1 LKAFKYKLGIIGCG
15 NMAEAIL
22 KGILDSK
29 FLKSV
34 ELSAFEINQERKE
47 YISGKYH
54 ILFADSIESLVKNS
68 HYILISVKP
77 QNISSLLDKLKTW
90 FDYRQNVI
98 ISIAAGVST
107 NYIAHKLKSDAPVI
121 RIMPNTPAMVKK
133 GMASISK
140 GIYATGEDIEFA
152 KKLMGSLGN
161 FIIIDEKFQ
170 DTVTA
175 VSGSGPA
182 YFFLFCKY
190 LIEAALKNGLNQ
202 AVAEMLVINTMV
214 GAGEMMQKFE
224 ISADHLIKMV
234 ASPGGTTEAALDK
247 FIENGLGNIV
257 LESIESA
264 IKRSKELQD
273 TLEKGNGQF

>member
-1 LKAFKYKLGIIGCG
+1 MKAFKYKLGIIGCG

-34 ELSAFEINQERKE
+34 EISAFEINHDRKG

-54 ILFADSIESLVKNS
+54 ILFAESLQSLVTNS
-68 HYILISVKP
+68 RYILLSVKP
-77 QNISSLLDKLKTW
+77 YNISSLLDKLKAY
-90 FDYRQNVI
+90 FDYKRNVV

-107 NYIAHKLKSDAPVI
+107 NYIAHKLKSNVPVI

-133 GMASISK
+133 GMAAISQ
-140 GIYATGEDIEFA
+140 GIYAKQEDVEFA

-161 FIIIDEKFQ
+161 FIVIDEKFQ

-175 VSGSGPA
+175 ISGSGPA

-202 AVAEMLVINTMV
+202 TTSEMLAINTMV

-224 ISADHLIKMV
+224 MSADHLIKMV
-234 ASPGGTTEAALDK
+234 ASPGGTTEIALNK
-247 FIENGLGNIV
+247 FIENGLEKIV
-257 LESIESA
+257 LESVESA

-273 TLEKGNGQF
+273 TLEKENGQL

>member
-1 LKAFKYKLGIIGCG
+1 MKAFKYKLGIIGCG

-34 ELSAFEINQERKE
+34 EISAFEINHDRKG

-54 ILFADSIESLVKNS
+54 ILFAERLESLVTNS
-68 HYILISVKP
+68 RYILLSVKP
-77 QNISSLLDKLKTW
+77 YNISSLLDKLKAC
-90 FDYRQNVI
+90 FDYRQNVV

-107 NYIAHKLKSDAPVI
+107 NYIAHKLKSNAPVI

-133 GMASISK
+133 GMAAISQ
-140 GIYATGEDIEFA
+140 GIYAKQEDVEFA

-161 FIIIDEKFQ
+161 FIVIDEKFQ

-175 VSGSGPA
+175 ISGSGPA

-202 AVAEMLVINTMV
+202 TTSEMLTINTIV

-224 ISADHLIKMV
+224 MSADHLIKMV
-234 ASPGGTTEAALDK
+234 ASPGGTTEIALNK
-247 FIENGLGNIV
+247 FIENGLEKIV
-257 LESIESA
+257 LESVESA

-273 TLEKGNGQF
+273 TLEKENGLL

>member
-1 LKAFKYKLGIIGCG
+1 MKAFTYKLGIIGCG

-34 ELSAFEINQERKE
+34 GIFAFEINQEKKE

-54 ILFADSIESLVKNS
+54 ILFADSLQFLVKNS
-68 HYILISVKP
+68 EYILISVKP
-77 QNISSLLDKLKTW
+77 QNISSLLDKLKTC
-90 FDYRQNVI
+90 FDYKRNVI

-121 RIMPNTPAMVKK
+121 RIMPNTPAIVKK
-133 GMASISK
+133 GMAAISK
-140 GIYATGEDIEFA
+140 GIYATGEDVEFA

-161 FIIIDEKFQ
+161 FIVIDEKFQ

-202 AVAEMLVINTMV
+202 TTAEMLAINTMV

-224 ISADHLIKMV
+224 MSADHLIKMV
-234 ASPGGTTEAALDK
+234 ASPGGTTEIALNK
-247 FIENGLGNIV
+247 FIENGLEKIV
-257 LESIESA
+257 LESVESA

>member
-1 LKAFKYKLGIIGCG
+1 
-15 NMAEAIL
+15 MAEAIF

-34 ELSAFEINQERKE
+34 EIFAFEINQERKE

-54 ILFADSIESLVKNS
+54 ILFADSLQFLVKNS
-68 HYILISVKP
+68 EYILISVKP
-77 QNISSLLDKLKTW
+77 QSISSLLDKLKTC
-90 FDYRQNVI
+90 FDYKRNVI

-107 NYIAHKLKSDAPVI
+107 SYIAHKLKSDAPVI
-121 RIMPNTPAMVKK
+121 RIMPNTPAIVKK
-133 GMASISK
+133 GMAAISK
-140 GIYATGEDIEFA
+140 GIYATGEDVEFA

-161 FIIIDEKFQ
+161 FIVIDEKFQ

-175 VSGSGPA
+175 ISGSGPA

-202 AVAEMLVINTMV
+202 TTSEMLAINTMV

-224 ISADHLIKMV
+224 MSADHLIKMV
-234 ASPGGTTEAALDK
+234 ASPGGTTEIALNK
-247 FIENGLGNIV
+247 FIENGLEKIV
-257 LESIESA
+257 LESVESA

>member
-34 ELSAFEINQERKE
+34 EISAIEINHDRKG

-54 ILFADSIESLVKNS
+54 ILFAESLQSLVTNS
-68 HYILISVKP
+68 RYILLSVKP
-77 QNISSLLDKLKTW
+77 YNISSLLDKLKAY
-90 FDYRQNVI
+90 FDYKRNVV

-107 NYIAHKLKSDAPVI
+107 NYIAHKLKSNAPVI

-133 GMASISK
+133 GMAAISQ
-140 GIYATGEDIEFA
+140 GIYAKQEDVEFA

-161 FIIIDEKFQ
+161 FIVIDEKFQ

-175 VSGSGPA
+175 ISGSGPA

-202 AVAEMLVINTMV
+202 TTSEMLAINTMV

-224 ISADHLIKMV
+224 MSADHLIKMV
-234 ASPGGTTEAALDK
+234 ASPGGTTEIALNK
-247 FIENGLGNIV
+247 FIENGLEKIV
-257 LESIESA
+257 LESVESA

>member
-1 LKAFKYKLGIIGCG
+1 LEAFTYKLGIIGCG

-22 KGILDSK
+22 AGILDSK
-29 FLKSV
+29 YLKSV
-34 ELSAFEINQERKE
+34 EIFAFEINQERKE
-47 YISGKYH
+47 YVSGKYH
-54 ILFADSIESLVKNS
+54 ILFADNLQSLVKNCQ
-68 HYILISVKP
+68 YILISVKP
-77 QNISSLLDKLKTW
+77 QNMSSLLDKLKTC
-90 FDYRQNVI
+90 FDYKRNVI

-121 RIMPNTPAMVKK
+121 RIMPNTPAIVKK
-133 GMASISK
+133 GMAAISK
-140 GIYATGEDIEFA
+140 GIYATDEDVEFA

-161 FIIIDEKFQ
+161 FIVIDEKFQ

-202 AVAEMLVINTMV
+202 TTSEMLAINTMV

-224 ISADHLIKMV
+224 MSADHLIKMV
-234 ASPGGTTEAALDK
+234 ASPGGTTEIALNK
-247 FIENGLGNIV
+247 FIENGLEKIV
-257 LESIESA
+257 LESVESA

>member
-15 NMAEAIL
+15 HMAEAIL

-34 ELSAFEINQERKE
+34 EISAFEINHDRKG

-54 ILFADSIESLVKNS
+54 ILFAESLQSLVKNS
-68 HYILISVKP
+68 RYILLSVKP
-77 QNISSLLDKLKTW
+77 YNISSLLDKLKAY
-90 FDYRQNVI
+90 FDYKRNVV

-121 RIMPNTPAMVKK
+121 RIMPNTPAIVKK
-133 GMASISK
+133 GMAAISK
-140 GIYATGEDIEFA
+140 GIYATGEDVEFA

-161 FIIIDEKFQ
+161 FIVIDEKFQ

-190 LIEAALKNGLNQ
+190 LIEAALKNGLDQ
-202 AVAEMLVINTMV
+202 TTSEMLAINTMV

-224 ISADHLIKMV
+224 MSADHLIKMV
-234 ASPGGTTEAALDK
+234 ASPGGTTEIALNK
-247 FIENGLGNIV
+247 FIENGLEKIV
-257 LESIESA
+257 LESVESA

>member
-1 LKAFKYKLGIIGCG
+1 VSKYKLGIIGCG
-15 NMAEAIL
+15 NMGEAIL

-29 FLKSV
+29 FLRSV
-34 ELSAFEINQERKE
+34 EIFAFEINKERKE

-54 ILFADSIESLVKNS
+54 ISFADSLPPLVENCR
-68 HYILISVKP
+68 YILISVKP
-77 QNISSLLDKLKTW
+77 QSISSLLDKLKTC
-90 FDYRQNVI
+90 FDYKQNVI

-107 NYIAHKLKSDAPVI
+107 NYITDRLKSDAAVI

-133 GMASISK
+133 GMTAISK
-140 GIYATGEDIEFA
+140 GLYATAEDVEFA
-152 KKLMGSLGN
+152 KKLVGSLGN
-161 FIIIDEKFQ
+161 FIVIDEKFQ

-202 AVAEMLVINTMV
+202 TTSEMLVINTMI
-214 GAGEMMQKFE
+214 GAGEMMQKFGM
-224 ISADHLIKMV
+224 SADHLIKMV
-234 ASPGGTTEAALDK
+234 ASPGGTTERALDK
-247 FIENGLGNIV
+247 FIENGLEKIV
-257 LESIESA
+257 LESVESA

-273 TLEKGNGQF
+273 ILKKENG

>member
-1 LKAFKYKLGIIGCG
+1 MKAFKYKLGIIGCG

-34 ELSAFEINQERKE
+34 EISAFEINHDRKG

-54 ILFADSIESLVKNS
+54 ILFAESLQSLVTNS
-68 HYILISVKP
+68 RYILLSVKP
-77 QNISSLLDKLKTW
+77 YNISSLLDKLKAY
-90 FDYRQNVI
+90 FDYKRNVV

-107 NYIAHKLKSDAPVI
+107 NYIVHKLKSNAPVI

-133 GMASISK
+133 GMAAISK
-140 GIYATGEDIEFA
+140 GIYATGEDVEFA
-152 KKLMGSLGN
+152 KELMGSLGN
-161 FIIIDEKFQ
+161 FIVIDEKFQ

-175 VSGSGPA
+175 ISGSGPA

-202 AVAEMLVINTMV
+202 TTSEMLAINTMV

-224 ISADHLIKMV
+224 MSADHLIKMV
-234 ASPGGTTEAALDK
+234 ASPGGTTEIALNK
-247 FIENGLGNIV
+247 FIENGLEKIV
-257 LESIESA
+257 LESVESA

-273 TLEKGNGQF
+273 TLEKENGQL

>member
-15 NMAEAIL
+15 HMAEAIL

-34 ELSAFEINQERKE
+34 EISAFEINHDRKG

-54 ILFADSIESLVKNS
+54 ILFAESLQSLVTNS
-68 HYILISVKP
+68 RYILLSVKP
-77 QNISSLLDKLKTW
+77 YNISSLLDKLKAY
-90 FDYRQNVI
+90 FDYKRNVV

-107 NYIAHKLKSDAPVI
+107 NYIAHKLKSNAPVI

-133 GMASISK
+133 GMAAISQ
-140 GIYATGEDIEFA
+140 GIYAKQEDVEFA

-161 FIIIDEKFQ
+161 FIVIDEKFQ

-175 VSGSGPA
+175 ISGSGPA

-202 AVAEMLVINTMV
+202 TTSEMLAINTMV

-224 ISADHLIKMV
+224 MSADHLIKMV
-234 ASPGGTTEAALDK
+234 ASPGGTTEIALNK
-247 FIENGLGNIV
+247 FIENGLEKIV
-257 LESIESA
+257 LESVESA

-273 TLEKGNGQF
+273 TLEKENGQL

>member
-1 LKAFKYKLGIIGCG
+1 MKAFTYKLGVIGCG

-29 FLKSV
+29 FLKPV
-34 ELSAFEINQERKE
+34 EISAFEINHDRKG

-54 ILFADSIESLVKNS
+54 ILFAESLESLVKNTR
-68 HYILISVKP
+68 YILLSVKP
-77 QNISSLLDKLKTW
+77 RDISSLLDKLKTC
-90 FDYRQNVI
+90 FDFKRNVI

-107 NYIAHKLKSDAPVI
+107 NYVAHKLKSDAPVI

-133 GMASISK
+133 GMAAISQ
-140 GIYATGEDIEFA
+140 GIYARQEDVEFA

-161 FIIIDEKFQ
+161 FIVIDEKFQ

-190 LIEAALKNGLNQ
+190 LIEAALKNGLDQ
-202 AVAEMLVINTMV
+202 VTAEMLAINTMV

-224 ISADHLIKMV
+224 MSADHLIKMV
-234 ASPGGTTEAALDK
+234 ASPGGTTEIALSK
-247 FIENGLGNIV
+247 FIENGLEKIV
-257 LESIESA
+257 LESVESA

-273 TLEKGNGQF
+273 TLEKENVRL

>member
-34 ELSAFEINQERKE
+34 EISAFEINHDRKG

-54 ILFADSIESLVKNS
+54 ILFAERLGSLVTS
-68 HYILISVKP
+68 SRYILLSVKP
-77 QNISSLLDKLKTW
+77 YNISSLLDKLKAY
-90 FDYRQNVI
+90 FDYRQNVV

-107 NYIAHKLKSDAPVI
+107 NYIAHKLKSNAPVI

-133 GMASISK
+133 GMAAISQ
-140 GIYATGEDIEFA
+140 GIYAKQEDVEFA

-161 FIIIDEKFQ
+161 FIVIDEKFQ

-175 VSGSGPA
+175 ISGSGPA

-190 LIEAALKNGLNQ
+190 LIEAALKNGLDQ
-202 AVAEMLVINTMV
+202 ATSEMLAISTMV

-224 ISADHLIKMV
+224 MSADHLIKMV
-234 ASPGGTTEAALDK
+234 ASPGGTTEIALNK
-247 FIENGLGNIV
+247 FIENGLGKIV
-257 LESIESA
+257 LESVESA
-264 IKRSKELQD
+264 IKRSKELQG
-273 TLEKGNGQF
+273 TLEKENGQL

>member
-1 LKAFKYKLGIIGCG
+1 MKAFKYKLGIIGCG
-15 NMAEAIL
+15 HMAEAIL

-34 ELSAFEINQERKE
+34 EISAIEINHDRKG

-54 ILFADSIESLVKNS
+54 ILFAESLQSLVTNS
-68 HYILISVKP
+68 RYILLSVKP
-77 QNISSLLDKLKTW
+77 YNISSLLDKLKAY
-90 FDYRQNVI
+90 FDYKRNVV

-107 NYIAHKLKSDAPVI
+107 NYIAHKLKSNAPVI

-133 GMASISK
+133 GMAAISQ
-140 GIYATGEDIEFA
+140 GIYAKQEDVEFA

-161 FIIIDEKFQ
+161 FIVIDEKFQ

-175 VSGSGPA
+175 ISGSGPA

-202 AVAEMLVINTMV
+202 TTSEMLAINTMV

-224 ISADHLIKMV
+224 MSADHLIKMV
-234 ASPGGTTEAALDK
+234 ASPGGTTEIALNK
-247 FIENGLGNIV
+247 FIENGLEKIV
-257 LESIESA
+257 LESVESA

-273 TLEKGNGQF
+273 TLEKGNSRF

>member
-1 LKAFKYKLGIIGCG
+1 MKAFRYRLGIIGCG

-22 KGILDSK
+22 KGILDSN

-34 ELSAFEINQERKE
+34 EIFAFEINQKRKE
-47 YISGKYH
+47 YIGGKYH
-54 ILFADSIESLVKNS
+54 ILFSDNLQSLAKNCQ
-68 HYILISVKP
+68 YILISVKP
-77 QNISSLLDKLKTW
+77 QDISSLLDKLRTC
-90 FDYRQNVI
+90 FDYRRNVI

-107 NYIAHKLKSDAPVI
+107 NYIVHKLKSNASVI
-121 RIMPNTPAMVKK
+121 RIMPNTPAIVKK
-133 GMASISK
+133 GMAAISR
-140 GIYATGEDIEFA
+140 GIYAADKDVEFA

-190 LIEAALKNGLNQ
+190 LIEAALKNGLDQ
-202 AVAEMLVINTMV
+202 AAAEMLAVNTLA

-224 ISADHLIKMV
+224 MSADRLIKMV
-234 ASPGGTTEAALDK
+234 ASPGGTTEAALNK
-247 FIENGLGNIV
+247 FIENGLESIV
-257 LESIESA
+257 LEAVESA
-264 IKRSKELQD
+264 IKRSKELQGI
-273 TLEKGNGQF
+273 LE

>member
-1 LKAFKYKLGIIGCG
+1 
-15 NMAEAIL
+15 MAEAIL

-34 ELSAFEINQERKE
+34 EISAFEINHDRKG

-54 ILFADSIESLVKNS
+54 ILFAERLGSLVTS
-68 HYILISVKP
+68 SRYILLSVKP
-77 QNISSLLDKLKTW
+77 YNISSLLDKLKAY
-90 FDYRQNVI
+90 FDYRQNVV

-107 NYIAHKLKSDAPVI
+107 NYIAHKLKSNAPVI

-133 GMASISK
+133 GMAAISQ
-140 GIYATGEDIEFA
+140 GIYAKQEDVEFA

-161 FIIIDEKFQ
+161 FIVIDEKFQ

-175 VSGSGPA
+175 ISGSGPA

-190 LIEAALKNGLNQ
+190 LIEAALKNGLDQ
-202 AVAEMLVINTMV
+202 ATSEMLAINTMV

-224 ISADHLIKMV
+224 MSADHLIKMV
-234 ASPGGTTEAALDK
+234 ASPGGTTEIALNK
-247 FIENGLGNIV
+247 FIENGLEKIV
-257 LESIESA
+257 LESVESA
-264 IKRSKELQD
+264 IKRSKELQG
-273 TLEKGNGQF
+273 TLEKENGQL

>member
-1 LKAFKYKLGIIGCG
+1 MKAFKYKLGIIGCG
-15 NMAEAIL
+15 HMAEAIL

-34 ELSAFEINQERKE
+34 EISAFEINHDRKG

-54 ILFADSIESLVKNS
+54 ILFAESLQSLVTNS
-68 HYILISVKP
+68 RYILLSVKP
-77 QNISSLLDKLKTW
+77 YNISSLLDKLKAY
-90 FDYRQNVI
+90 FDYKRNVV

-107 NYIAHKLKSDAPVI
+107 NYIAHKLKSNAPVI

-133 GMASISK
+133 GMAAISQ
-140 GIYATGEDIEFA
+140 GIYAKQEDVEFA

-161 FIIIDEKFQ
+161 FIVIDEKFQ

-175 VSGSGPA
+175 ISGSGPA

-202 AVAEMLVINTMV
+202 TTSEMLAINTMV

-224 ISADHLIKMV
+224 MSADHLIKMV
-234 ASPGGTTEAALDK
+234 ASPGGTTEIALNK
-247 FIENGLGNIV
+247 FIENGLEKIV
-257 LESIESA
+257 LESVESA

-273 TLEKGNGQF
+273 TLEKENGQL

>member
-1 LKAFKYKLGIIGCG
+1 MKAFKYKLGIIGCG

-34 ELSAFEINQERKE
+34 EISAIEINHDRKG

-54 ILFADSIESLVKNS
+54 ILFAESLQSLVTNS
-68 HYILISVKP
+68 RYILLSVKP
-77 QNISSLLDKLKTW
+77 YNISSLLDKLKAY
-90 FDYRQNVI
+90 FDYKRNVV

-107 NYIAHKLKSDAPVI
+107 NYIAHKLKSNAPVI

-133 GMASISK
+133 GMAAISQ
-140 GIYATGEDIEFA
+140 GIYAKQEDVEFA

-161 FIIIDEKFQ
+161 FIVIDEKFQ

-175 VSGSGPA
+175 ISGSGPA

-202 AVAEMLVINTMV
+202 TTSEMLAINTMV

-224 ISADHLIKMV
+224 MSADHLIKMV
-234 ASPGGTTEAALDK
+234 ASPGGTTEIALNK
-247 FIENGLGNIV
+247 FIENGLEKIV
-257 LESIESA
+257 LESVESA

>member
-34 ELSAFEINQERKE
+34 EISAFEINHDRKG

-54 ILFADSIESLVKNS
+54 ILFAESLQSLVTNS
-68 HYILISVKP
+68 RYILLSVKP
-77 QNISSLLDKLKTW
+77 YNISSLLDKLKAY
-90 FDYRQNVI
+90 FDYKRNVV

-107 NYIAHKLKSDAPVI
+107 NYIAHKLKSNAPVI

-133 GMASISK
+133 GMAAISQ
-140 GIYATGEDIEFA
+140 GIYAKQEDVEFA

-161 FIIIDEKFQ
+161 FIVIDEKFQ

-202 AVAEMLVINTMV
+202 TTSEMLAINTMV

-224 ISADHLIKMV
+224 MSADHLIKMV
-234 ASPGGTTEAALDK
+234 ASPGGTTEIALNK
-247 FIENGLGNIV
+247 FIENGLEKIV
-257 LESIESA
+257 LESVESA

-273 TLEKGNGQF
+273 TLEKENGQL